1 MPFPSNPTRDGAFRQ
16 SALQSL
22 EGSAGR
28 FTGQVPLHYFLDSM
42 RILITGKNGQVGSE
56 FSRLYQSRGDVVLVG
71 RDECDLSN
79 EQSIRDLVRQV
90 KPAVIVNA
98 AAYTAVDQAETERDL
113 CFAINATAPQVLAQ
127 EAARLD
133 ALLVHYSTDYVFN
146 GEKTEPYL
154 ESDPIG
160 PLSVYGASKAAG
172 EAAIAVAAS
181 RYLVLRTS
189 WVYSAHGK
197 NFLRTMLR
205 LGAERSQLRV
215 VDDQRGA
222 PTSAPAIVAAT
233 ALLVEQYASPGAHLP
248 AGIYH
253 MTADGSTSWCGFA
266 RAIFAKDLLR
276 VRPLVQPI
284 ATSDYPTPAKRP
296 ANSVLDNNHFAR
308 TFGFRLPP
316 WEHQLEEI
324 LSHLHLVN

>member
-1 MPFPSNPTRDGAFRQ
+1 
-16 SALQSL
+16 
-22 EGSAGR
+22 
-28 FTGQVPLHYFLDSM
+28 M
-42 RILITGKNGQVGSE
+42 RILITGKNGQVGRE
-56 FSRLYQSRGDVVLVG
+56 FSRLCPSRGDVVSVG

-98 AAYTAVDQAETERDL
+98 AAYTAVDLAEKERDL
-113 CFAINATAPQVLAQ
+113 CFAINATAPHVLAQ
-127 EAARLD
+127 EADRLG

-146 GEKTEPYL
+146 GEKKEPYL
-154 ESDPIG
+154 ESDPID

-172 EAAIAVAAS
+172 EAAIAAAAS

-205 LGAERSQLRV
+205 LGAERSELRV
-215 VDDQRGA
+215 VDDQMGA
-222 PTSAPAIVAAT
+222 PTSAAAIAT
-233 ALLVEQYASPGAHLP
+233 ATARLVEQYAMPGAHLS

-253 MTADGSTSWCGFA
+253 MTAGGSTSWCGFA
-266 RAIFAKDLLR
+266 RAIFAAGLLNAQPR
-276 VRPLVQPI
+276 VQAI

-296 ANSVLDNNHFAR
+296 ANSVLDNDKFAR

-316 WEHQLEEI
+316 WKDQLEEV
-324 LSHLHLVN
+324 LSAMQVAR